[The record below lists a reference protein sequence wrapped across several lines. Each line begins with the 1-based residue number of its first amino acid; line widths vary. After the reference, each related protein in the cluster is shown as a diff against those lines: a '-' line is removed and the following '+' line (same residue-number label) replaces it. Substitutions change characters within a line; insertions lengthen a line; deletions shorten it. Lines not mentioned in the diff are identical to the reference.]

1 MRRIIAV
8 GLLAI
13 IGTGCASQDF
23 QTAQVQEIE
32 PPAYDGMVLS
42 APGWKLSVIKNK
54 YCVVRVWGDARD
66 EKIFRSMQR
75 AVAVYEEDQTALSL
89 STICDRD
96 IIAVYSDTSDE
107 VGAHRASRQAAIQ
120 ALLD

>member
-1 MRRIIAV
+1 MRKIIAV

-13 IGTGCASQDF
+13 IGNGCASQDF

-42 APGWKLSVIKNK
+42 APGWKLSVIKNQ

-66 EKIFRSMQR
+66 ESIFRSMQL
-75 AVAVYEEDQTALSL
+75 AAEVHEEDLTALPL
-89 STICDRD
+89 SKICDRD
-96 IIAVYSDTSDE
+96 IIAVYSDTPDE
-107 VGAHRASRQAAIQ
+107 VGAHGASRQAAIQ